1 MNFPLSK
8 IKGGR
13 SCDYS
18 YRGIKVRVVRN
29 YSFNGDYVRSSFYD
43 VPSMAIFAS
52 SPKELKR
59 RIDAKLNQV
68 KDIRIDEQDSLILWR
83 ALEAYR
89 NKITS
94 GGYDAI
100 ESHYAP
106 ASLLLAKVMHAS
118 CDLADTLEE
127 GETVQ
132 TIYDGLMDG
141 TS

>member
-18 YRGIKVRVVRN
+18 YRGIKVQVVRN

-59 RIDAKLNQV
+59 RIDAKLNQLFHNELR
-68 KDIRIDEQDSLILWR
+68 KIDYTNRISSRL
-83 ALEAYR
+83 
-89 NKITS
+89 
-94 GGYDAI
+94 
-100 ESHYAP
+100 
-106 ASLLLAKVMHAS
+106 
-118 CDLADTLEE
+118 
-127 GETVQ
+127 
-132 TIYDGLMDG
+132 
-141 TS
+141 